1 MADTDEIPP
10 FGMQSSG
17 QDTCSDDYPTTF
29 TNIRQKEA
37 SFSGQTGANNEST
50 TPSHPNSL
58 LWKLVRIHIYILT
71 KKCPDHAD
79 RHKKSRLYVGFTNI
93 TPFL

>member
-1 MADTDEIPP
+1 MTDTDEIPP

-29 TNIRQKEA
+29 TNSRQKEA
-37 SFSGQTGANNEST
+37 SSFSVRTGANDEST
-50 TPSHPNSL
+50 APSHPNSL
-58 LWKLVRIHIYILT
+58 LWKLVSIHIYILK

-79 RHKKSRLYVGFTNI
+79 RL
-93 TPFL
+93 